1 MNEEQY
7 NSLISFKR
15 QIIAKKILKDFSE
28 IDDPV
33 LLRFLR
39 ARKFV
44 VPKSLEMIENYL
56 TWRREHNVDELINF
70 KFDCLKEL
78 KKVYPHGYHKTDKI
92 VLIIK
97 LFLFLIS
104 FISQSINYLIFT
116 IKRGD
121 QFT

>member
-1 MNEEQY
+1 LNESQY

-15 QIIAKKILKDFSE
+15 LIIERKLLKDFTD

-44 VPKSLEMIENYL
+44 IPKSIEMFESYL
-56 TWRREHNVDELINF
+56 TWRRENNATELIHY

-92 VLIIK
+92 VILN
-97 LFLFLIS
+97 LTF
-104 FISQSINYLIFT
+104 
-116 IKRGD
+116 
-121 QFT
+121 